1 MNLVVLVKQVPDME
15 NVKFDRERG
24 VVDRASAGTEINPF
38 DLNALETA
46 VALREQVGGRVT
58 AISMGPPAAADAL
71 RECVARGADEG
82 LLVSDRKFGGSDTR
96 ATSLILAAAIRKA
109 GPFDLVITGEKTVD
123 GDTGQV
129 GPEIAELLNL
139 PHAGCVS
146 RVEEEA
152 QEAQEAQEAL
162 SVVSEVWDGSYLKR
176 LKLPAVICVTKDIN
190 EPRLPSFKSKMAA
203 RKAEIKT
210 LGFDDLSAFLKPED
224 VGIKGS
230 PTKVKGIEVPPVM
243 QRNGTMYRDEGI
255 AAGLGALLQ
264 AMKERKVL

>member
-1 MNLVVLVKQVPDME
+1 MNIAVLVKQVPDME

-24 VVDRASAGTEINPF
+24 LVDRASAGTEVNPF

-46 VALREQVGGRVT
+46 VAIREQTGGRVT
-58 AISMGPPAAADAL
+58 AISMGPPAAAGAL
-71 RECVARGADEG
+71 RECIARGADEG

-96 ATSLILAAAIRKA
+96 ATSLILAAAVQKA
-109 GPFDLVITGEKTVD
+109 GPFDLVIAGEKTVD

-129 GPEIAELLNL
+129 GPEIAELLHI

-146 RVEEEA
+146 KVDEIEENA
-152 QEAQEAQEAL
+152 VC
-162 SVVSEVWDGSYLKR
+162 VVSEVWDGTFLKK
-176 LKLPAVICVTKDIN
+176 LKFPALLCVTKDIN

-210 LGFDDLSAFLKPED
+210 FGSEDLTDHLKPEEI
-224 VGIKGS
+224 GIKGS
-230 PTKVKGIEVPPVM
+230 PTKVKGIEVPPEV
-243 QRNGTMYRDEGI
+243 QRNGTMYRDENA

-264 AMKERKVL
+264 AMKERKML